1 MTELDPAIHTMTIG
15 AAESSAAMTRKGNT
29 MALDP
34 DVQLVLEMI
43 RVAGRPPFETLTPDE
58 ARAAYDNSRKVLQPP
73 AEDVADIRDLTAPS
87 PAGDIPLRLY
97 RGNGTAPADKL
108 PVLVYY
114 HGGGWLLGGL
124 DSHDGVCRRF
134 ANAARCCV
142 VSVDYRMAPEHK
154 FPAAVDDCAAATR
167 WTVAQ
172 ADRLGIDP
180 ARVAVG
186 GDSAGGNLAAVMA
199 LLSRDGA
206 LPPLTFQ
213 LLIYPATDMMMTT
226 VSSQTIGE
234 GVPLTSKT
242 MRWFID
248 HYMHG
253 GTDARDWRA
262 SPLRAADLSGTAQ
275 ALVLTCACDPLC
287 DEGIA
292 YARRL
297 EREGVRVTHLH
308 FSDQIHGFMT
318 MSRIIRAGD
327 VAIDMMGAVLKKALW
342 PMGRSE

>member
-1 MTELDPAIHTMTIG
+1 
-15 AAESSAAMTRKGNT
+15 

-34 DVQLVLEMI
+34 DTQLVLEMI

-58 ARAAYDNSRKVLQPP
+58 ARLAYINSRKVLQPP
-73 AEDVADIRDLTAPS
+73 PEDVADISDLTAPG
-87 PAGDIPLRLY
+87 PGRKIPVRIY
-97 RGNGTAPADKL
+97 RGGGTLAGEKL

-114 HGGGWLLGGL
+114 HGGGWLLGDL

-154 FPAAVDDCAAATR
+154 FPAAVDDCAAATQ
-167 WTVAQ
+167 WVVTQ
-172 ADRLGIDP
+172 AETLAIDP

-199 LLSRDGA
+199 LLARDGA

-226 VSSQTIGE
+226 VSSQGIGD

-248 HYMHG
+248 HYMRDG
-253 GTDARDWRA
+253 ADARDWRA

-292 YARRL
+292 YAQRL

-308 FSDQIHGFMT
+308 FSDQIHGFMS
-318 MSRIIRAGD
+318 MGRIIRAAD
-327 VAIDMMGAVLKKALW
+327 VAIDMMAVVLKKALW
-342 PMGRSE
+342 PPGRPE

>member
-1 MTELDPAIHTMTIG
+1 
-15 AAESSAAMTRKGNT
+15 

-34 DVQLVLEMI
+34 DTQLVLEMI

-58 ARAAYDNSRKVLQPP
+58 ARLAYVNSRKVLQPP
-73 AEDVADIRDLTAPS
+73 PEDVADARDLTAPG
-87 PAGDIPLRLY
+87 PASDIKLRVY
-97 RGNGTAPADKL
+97 RGIGTSPADKL
-108 PVLVYY
+108 PALIYY
-114 HGGGWLLGGL
+114 HGGGWLLGDL

-134 ANAARCCV
+134 ANLARCCV

-154 FPAAVDDCAAATR
+154 FPAAVDDCAAATQ
-167 WTVAQ
+167 WAVAQ
-172 ADRLGIDP
+172 AGALGIDP
-180 ARVAVG
+180 TRVAVG

-199 LLSRDGA
+199 LLARDGV
-206 LPPLTFQ
+206 LPPLAFQ

-226 VSSQTIGE
+226 VSSQGISD

-248 HYMHG
+248 HYMRDG
-253 GTDARDWRA
+253 ADERDWRA

-292 YARRL
+292 YAHRL

-308 FSDQIHGFMT
+308 FSDQIHGFMS
-318 MSRIIRAGD
+318 MGRIIRAAD
-327 VAIDMMGAVLKKALW
+327 VAIDMMGAALKKALW
-342 PMGRSE
+342 PPGRPE

>member
-1 MTELDPAIHTMTIG
+1 MP
-15 AAESSAAMTRKGNT
+15 
-29 MALDP
+29 LDP
-34 DVQLVLEMI
+34 DAQLVLEMI
-43 RVAGRPPFETLTPDE
+43 RLAGRPPFETLTPDE
-58 ARAAYDNSRKVLQPP
+58 ARAAYINSRKVLQPP
-73 AEDVADIRDLTAPS
+73 AEDVAGVRDLTAPG
-87 PAGDIPLRLY
+87 PASDIKLRIY
-97 RGNGTAPADKL
+97 RASGTTPADKL
-108 PVLVYY
+108 PVLIYY
-114 HGGGWLLGGL
+114 HGGGWLLGDL

-134 ANAARCCV
+134 ANAAQCCV

-154 FPAAVDDCAAATR
+154 FPAAVDDSVAATQ
-167 WTVAQ
+167 WAIAQ
-172 ADRLGIDP
+172 ADALGIDP
-180 ARVAVG
+180 TRVAVG

-199 LLSRDGA
+199 LLARDGA

-213 LLIYPATDMMMTT
+213 LLIYPATDMMMTS
-226 VSSQTIGE
+226 VSSQTITD

-248 HYMHG
+248 HYMRDAA
-253 GTDARDWRA
+253 DARDWRA

-287 DEGIA
+287 DEGID

-308 FSDQIHGFMT
+308 FSDQLHGFMS
-318 MSRIIRAGD
+318 MGRIIRAAD

-342 PMGRSE
+342 PPGRPE